1 MSDRLETGAGLP
13 PLPVARSVQGPG
25 AELVLTSE
33 ERELLAQVE
42 PALTRGTAMLHW
54 WDETNRRDDFHH
66 HFELGRTFNEP
77 EVGFGFFDRAPVD
90 GAPMPVM
97 GNFQSMF
104 FDRPKSPRSGESA
117 AVEWIHRQMREFV
130 LGYFMRV
137 SDFQQPQGYVHTWT
151 PPMSLLFRPLSWCP
165 EGSVQL
171 GGFGFQQLYYKRR
184 DDGRIGA
191 FPREE
196 QFAIVDLR
204 ELESRYEW
212 IVVRVRIFAFQFS
225 FRPFGSS
232 FPGLVVPMEESS
244 YLALSRELIVDE
256 ERPAPGML
264 GRYGVGYSFL
274 RNPRP
279 GLLAYGPGEFDA
291 AVERIVF
298 EVAEDGVVRV
308 PMVFVANQP
317 DRIVN
322 LEIDP
327 LRWGLRLT
335 DLVTLGFASRFLGG
349 FGEVLST
356 PVLRG
361 RVDPVDAY
369 IRFADV
375 VSGGLSS
382 ESLCIH
388 REQLYKD
395 FLVKHYEQHYQTIA
409 GALSV
414 WRQVPD
420 WCDRERL
427 PAWVRTGIDR

>member
-1 MSDRLETGAGLP
+1 MSDLLDSRSGQS
-13 PLPVARSVQGPG
+13 PLPFERPVEGPG
-25 AELVLTSE
+25 AEIVLGPE

-42 PALTRGTAMLHW
+42 PALRRGVEMLRW
-54 WDETNRRDDFHH
+54 WEETNRRDDFHH

-77 EVGFGFFDRAPVD
+77 EVGFGFFDRTRVGD
-90 GAPMPVM
+90 VLMPVM

-104 FDRPKSPRSGESA
+104 FDRPKSTRSGERA
-117 AVEWIHRQMREFV
+117 AVEWIHRQAREFV

-137 SDFQQPQGYVHTWT
+137 SDFQQPQGYIHTWT
-151 PPMSLLFRPLSWCP
+151 PPMSFLFRPLSWCP
-165 EGSVQL
+165 DGRVQL

-184 DDGRIGA
+184 DDGRIGMFA
-191 FPREE
+191 PEE

-204 ELESRYEW
+204 ELVSRYEW
-212 IVVRVRIFAFQFS
+212 IVVRVRIFDFQFS

-232 FPGLVVPMEESS
+232 FPGLVVPLEESS

-256 ERPAPGML
+256 ERPEPGVL

-274 RNPRP
+274 KNPRP
-279 GLLAYGPGEFDA
+279 GLLGYGPGEFDA

-298 EVAEDGVVRV
+298 EVADDGVIRV
-308 PMVFVANQP
+308 PMLFVANQP

-322 LEIDP
+322 LELDP
-327 LRWGLRLT
+327 LRLGARLT
-335 DLVTLGFASRFLGG
+335 DLATLGLASRFFGG
-349 FGEVLST
+349 FQEALSASA
-356 PVLRG
+356 PRG

-369 IRFADV
+369 IRFADFI
-375 VSGGLSS
+375 SGGLSS

-409 GALSV
+409 GALSI
-414 WRQVPD
+414 WRQVAD
-420 WCDRERL
+420 WSDPERL
-427 PAWVRTGIDR
+427 PTWVLTGIDR